1 MFFGLVLN
9 LFPGPASEFV
19 EFYGRSV
26 FAVELGDLVQRMYA
40 HVKHVAIS
48 VNQFDRFLPLALY
61 LNFLKP
67 REFSN
72 PVIYMGNVITKLEI
86 VQFFE

>member
-1 MFFGLVLN
+1 MFN

-19 EFYGRSV
+19 EFYGSSV
-26 FAVELGDLVQRMYA
+26 FSVELGDLMQRMYA
-40 HVKHVAIS
+40 HIKHVAIS
-48 VNQFDRFLPLALY
+48 VYQFDRFLPLALY

-72 PVIYMGNVITKLEI
+72 PVIDMGNVITKLKI